1 MSLLMLDVDHFT
13 FFNDSYGHQVG
24 DDCLRA
30 VAAVVRETVRASD
43 IACRYGGEEISDAIA
58 LRRPRSPP
66 QAADMTRHRVPSLR
80 QAVSLRGASPR
91 RSRRN
96 AKPSGLA
103 MR

>member
-1 MSLLMLDVDHFT
+1 
-13 FFNDSYGHQVG
+13 
-24 DDCLRA
+24 
-30 VAAVVRETVRASD
+30 
-43 IACRYGGEEISDAIA
+43 

-80 QAVSLRGASPR
+80 QAVSPRGASPR